1 MSHGWHLS
9 GAVCRVRTCG
19 CVGRIMGVSH
29 AGTCLGPCVCRVRRC
44 GCVGRVMG
52 VSHGWHLSGAVC
64 VPCEVVR
71 VCRPCGLRAIGCM
84 SDTYRAL
91 RLCRLCFDAV
101 VHVAST
107 VCACP
112 VLSEVA

>member
-1 MSHGWHLS
+1 MGGTCL
-9 GAVCRVRTCG
+9 GPCVCRVRTCG
-19 CVGRIMGVSH
+19 CVGR
-29 AGTCLGPCVCRVRRC
+29 
-44 GCVGRVMG
+44 VMG
-52 VSHGWHLSGAVC
+52 VSWVAPVWAVC

-101 VHVAST
+101 VRVAST